1 MAGLCYRRDQ
11 VPLVP
16 QDGRGLPFWSALWR
30 KSLQGKTV
38 DNEEPVQGMGEVKG
52 GSKSRKIRSCKSDNT
67 ALRGIDG
74 FADKLNPGLILTV

>member
-1 MAGLCYRRDQ
+1 
-11 VPLVP
+11 
-16 QDGRGLPFWSALWR
+16 
-30 KSLQGKTV
+30 
-38 DNEEPVQGMGEVKG
+38 MGEVKG